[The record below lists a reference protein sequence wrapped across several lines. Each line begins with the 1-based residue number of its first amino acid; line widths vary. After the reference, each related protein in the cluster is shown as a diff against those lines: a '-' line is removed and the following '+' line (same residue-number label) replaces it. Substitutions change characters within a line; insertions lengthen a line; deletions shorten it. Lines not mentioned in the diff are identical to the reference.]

1 MTGHVRVLIFAVA
14 PGDDPDAVVRAYH
27 RISRDLSGTPGLI
40 SNELLRATTD
50 GSRFIVMSEWE
61 NLEKFQVWEQGSA
74 HKGTTAPLRQ
84 YQDGSRGA
92 PFGIYEVAAAY

>member
-1 MTGHVRVLIFAVA
+1 MTARLRVLIFAAA

-27 RISRDLSGTPGLI
+27 RISRDLRGTPGLI

-50 GSRFIVMSEWE
+50 EARFIVMSEWE
-61 NLEKFQVWEQGSA
+61 SVEAFEVWERGSA

-84 YQDGSRGA
+84 YQDSSRGA
-92 PFGIYEVAAAY
+92 PFGLYEVAAAY